1 MPYTN
6 ALYPFKIRGEYPRV
20 LITDINPKVVAAAD
34 SKGFIVLGRGGP
46 NRQMYILGCR
56 TCGSPIHCR
65 DRVILQNKVRCE
77 GCIRNKDEAAAAAIS
92 GELVSTKP
100 MGHRHLREWRLK
112 CGHVVIR
119 QRYNM
124 RKAAR
129 GDNEAGCE
137 ECREDRY
144 AAEAQEYG
152 WTLLGHVPDKPGYR
166 RYKHTCG
173 TVQNVS
179 VGNMLWGDAA
189 CHKCSKGASARPSFI
204 YIFQIDLPQ
213 QPVIKLGY
221 SRKPRKRLRHQL
233 GIDLSVPTK
242 VLKTIPMPSGFVARE
257 EETAA
262 HNALAEDH
270 PDWVVPKAV
279 YGDQINTAG
288 EIYDPAALG
297 RIHALLDEIAARFP
311 PPNSA

>member
-1 MPYTN
+1 M
-6 ALYPFKIRGEYPRV
+6 
-20 LITDINPKVVAAAD
+20 
-34 SKGFIVLGRGGP
+34 
-46 NRQMYILGCR
+46 
-56 TCGSPIHCR
+56 
-65 DRVILQNKVRCE
+65 
-77 GCIRNKDEAAAAAIS
+77 
-92 GELVSTKP
+92 
-100 MGHRHLREWRLK
+100 
-112 CGHVVIR
+112 VIR
-119 QRYNM
+119 QRANM

-137 ECREDRY
+137 ECREERY
-144 AAEAQEYG
+144 AAEAQEHE
-152 WTLLGHVPDKPGYR
+152 WTLLGRTQNKPGYR

-189 CHKCSKGASARPSFI
+189 CQKCSEGASARPSFI
-204 YIFQIDLPQ
+204 YIFQIDLPH

-242 VLKTIPMPSGFVARE
+242 VLRTIPMPSGFVARE

-262 HNALAEDH
+262 HNTLAKEH
-270 PDWVVPKAV
+270 PDWVVPKSA

-297 RIHALLDEIAARFP
+297 KIHALVDEIAGRFP
-311 PPNSA
+311 PLNST